1 MTTQNFKEIQYAFA
15 KHLRDPENSPGFEGI
30 EDRRLKIYRELFFGN
45 MKSLVSQTFPVLKKF
60 YSDEQWDQ
68 MIRSFMIKHES
79 STPLFLEV
87 SSEFVE
93 YLQTSHEPTEFDPPF
108 LLELAHYEWVEL
120 AVSVQD
126 ADIDENAID
135 ENGNLANQVPYLSP
149 FISSLAYS
157 FPVHEIK
164 PGYDPSTKPNEA
176 TFLLVFRNKLD
187 KVEFMLLN
195 GVSARLIALLQEDDT
210 KTGNQLLQQIAEEL
224 QHPNPQAVIDGGM
237 ALLQQFKEKDILL
250 GTYSSQSL

>member
-1 MTTQNFKEIQYAFA
+1 MTTQNFKDIQYAFA
-15 KHLRDPENSPGFEGI
+15 KHLRDPDNTPGFEGI

-60 YSDEQWDQ
+60 YTDEQWDQ

-79 STPLFLEV
+79 TTPLFLEV
-87 SSEFVE
+87 SSEFIE
-93 YLQTSHEPTEFDPPF
+93 YLQTSHEPTDFDPPF

-120 AVSVQD
+120 AVSVMD
-126 ADIDENAID
+126 AEIDESTIND
-135 ENGNLANQVPYLSP
+135 NGNLAEHVPFLSP
-149 FISSLAYS
+149 YISSLVYS

-164 PGYDPSTKPNEA
+164 PGYDPSTNSPEA

-195 GVSARLIALLQEDDT
+195 AVSARLIALLQEDT
-210 KTGNQLLQQIAEEL
+210 ARSGNQLLQQIAEEL
-224 QHPNPQAVIDGGM
+224 QHPNPQTVIDGGM
-237 ALLQQFKEKDILL
+237 DLLKQFKDKDIIL
-250 GTYSSQSL
+250 GTYNS

>member
-1 MTTQNFKEIQYAFA
+1 MTTQNFKDIQYAFA
-15 KHLRDPENSPGFEGI
+15 KHLRDPDNTPGFEGI

-60 YSDEQWDQ
+60 YTEEQWDQ
-68 MIRSFMIKHES
+68 TIRSFMVKHES
-79 STPLFLEV
+79 TTPLFLEV

-108 LLELAHYEWVEL
+108 MLELAHYEWVEL
-120 AVSVQD
+120 AISVMD
-126 ADIDENAID
+126 VDIDESAID
-135 ENGNLANQVPYLSP
+135 ESGNLADQVPYLSP

-164 PGYDPSTKPNEA
+164 PGYDPSTKVDEA
-176 TFLLVFRNKLD
+176 TFLLVYRNQED

-195 GVSARLIALLQEDDT
+195 GVSARLIALLQEDAA
-210 KTGNQLLQQIAEEL
+210 KTGIQLLQQIAEEL
-224 QHPNPQAVIDGGM
+224 KHPNPQAVIDGGM
-237 ALLQQFKEKDILL
+237 GLLQQFKDKDIIL
-250 GTYSSQSL
+250 GTYNS